1 MKSKTGQESKYREYL
16 LSDANIYLS
25 IYSLNSYIFE
35 YNILKPEDRH
45 LYHQLQDKFDERL
58 VSKVTE
64 DVKKRI
70 KQLLDDPDEFIQAKV
85 YFKPKKL
92 VDGKLEFRP
101 LHTTDL
107 ITQIAIVSMLHLF
120 VYEIPEKEN
129 SKLTL
134 SNLSRLIPSDFYGNR
149 VSVKPESLFKP
160 WKQQYQK
167 YNQNSNDAL
176 KKYHTSLEYKYEV
189 TLDLEN
195 FFPTINPV
203 IIYHYIIGYLPAH
216 LSEQD
221 MSLMKTVLRKL
232 LFCELDFG
240 KSDTIIFTE
249 QLQEQYLKISKHKTL
264 KSKDDEQQNTVNTEK
279 TKDAEPPETAVKSR
293 KFVRGIPQGLP
304 QSYFLG
310 NIYMIIV
317 SEIFRDTFTGVSYFY
332 VDDSVIF
339 TNDIQEDQFQKQL
352 ENINEQ
358 ITKKEQEFLKKY
370 QKENTEIYPQNTQ
383 EFYESNLYGV
393 GLHLSGKS
401 SYVRLDRLDE
411 SEVYLKCISR
421 QMSQAG
427 SDFFRMYSDEENR
440 NLEKKFEILCQQ
452 VKAQLDKLEK
462 QSQEKEKQN
471 LPEPE
476 VRDTKKFKDRLIRYY
491 RFFKY
496 RKQRL
501 SAMHRPEDDSDEQ
514 IYKEELKEII
524 YAGVQDKTLERFIDG
539 RVQSAKEK
547 KDILEQFINL
557 LYISLQFADFLFFCK
572 SLIHAYCCIPYI
584 IAVRF
589 HKPF

>member
-1 MKSKTGQESKYREYL
+1 MRSKTGQKSKYREHL

-35 YNILKPEDRH
+35 YNILKPEDRQ

-58 VSKVTE
+58 VNEVIR
-64 DVKKRI
+64 DVRKRI
-70 KQLLDDPDEFIQAKV
+70 KQLLDDPDKFIQAKV

-101 LHTTDL
+101 LPTTDL

-149 VSVKPESLFKP
+149 VSVKPESLFRP

-240 KSDTIIFTE
+240 KSDTTTFTE

-279 TKDAEPPETAVKSR
+279 TGDAEHPETAAKLY
-293 KFVRGIPQGLP
+293 KIVRGFPQGLP

-310 NIYMIIV
+310 YIYLIIV
-317 SEIFRDTFTGVSYFY
+317 SEIFRSTFTGVS
-332 VDDSVIF
+332 
-339 TNDIQEDQFQKQL
+339 
-352 ENINEQ
+352 
-358 ITKKEQEFLKKY
+358 
-370 QKENTEIYPQNTQ
+370 
-383 EFYESNLYGV
+383 
-393 GLHLSGKS
+393 
-401 SYVRLDRLDE
+401 
-411 SEVYLKCISR
+411 
-421 QMSQAG
+421 
-427 SDFFRMYSDEENR
+427 
-440 NLEKKFEILCQQ
+440 
-452 VKAQLDKLEK
+452 
-462 QSQEKEKQN
+462 
-471 LPEPE
+471 
-476 VRDTKKFKDRLIRYY
+476 
-491 RFFKY
+491 
-496 RKQRL
+496 
-501 SAMHRPEDDSDEQ
+501 
-514 IYKEELKEII
+514 
-524 YAGVQDKTLERFIDG
+524 
-539 RVQSAKEK
+539 
-547 KDILEQFINL
+547 
-557 LYISLQFADFLFFCK
+557 
-572 SLIHAYCCIPYI
+572 
-584 IAVRF
+584 
-589 HKPF
+589 

>member
-1 MKSKTGQESKYREYL
+1 MKSKTGHESKYREYL

-35 YNILKPEDRH
+35 YNILKPEDRQ

-58 VSKVTE
+58 VNEVIR
-64 DVKKRI
+64 DVRKRI
-70 KQLLDDPDEFIQAKV
+70 KQLLDDPDKFIQAKV

-240 KSDTIIFTE
+240 KSDTTIFTE

-452 VKAQLDKLEK
+452 VKAQLDKLEG
-462 QSQEKEKQN
+462 QSQKKEKQN

-514 IYKEELKEII
+514 IYKEELEEII
-524 YAGVQDKTLERFIDG
+524 YAGVWDRILDRFIDG
-539 RVQSAKEK
+539 RSDQQRKEK
-547 KDILEQFINL
+547 I
-557 LYISLQFADFLFFCK
+557 Y
-572 SLIHAYCCIPYI
+572 
-584 IAVRF
+584 
-589 HKPF
+589 

>member
-1 MKSKTGQESKYREYL
+1 MRSKTGQESKYREHL
-16 LSDANIYLS
+16 LSDINIYLA

-35 YNILKPEDRH
+35 YNLLKPEDRQ

-58 VSKVTE
+58 VSKVSE

-70 KQLLDDPDEFIQAKV
+70 EQLLDDPDEFIQAKV

-129 SKLTL
+129 PKLTL

-216 LSEQD
+216 LSELD

-240 KSDTIIFTE
+240 KPATITFTE

-496 RKQRL
+496 K
-501 SAMHRPEDDSDEQ
+501 
-514 IYKEELKEII
+514 
-524 YAGVQDKTLERFIDG
+524 
-539 RVQSAKEK
+539 
-547 KDILEQFINL
+547 NL
-557 LYISLQFADFLFFCK
+557 LNF
-572 SLIHAYCCIPYI
+572 
-584 IAVRF
+584 
-589 HKPF
+589 

>member
-1 MKSKTGQESKYREYL
+1 MEHSAPVDMLRFYGGDIRERT
-16 LSDANIYLS
+16 D
-25 IYSLNSYIFE
+25 
-35 YNILKPEDRH
+35 
-45 LYHQLQDKFDERL
+45 
-58 VSKVTE
+58 
-64 DVKKRI
+64 
-70 KQLLDDPDEFIQAKV
+70 
-85 YFKPKKL
+85 
-92 VDGKLEFRP
+92 DGKVAFGK
-101 LHTTDL
+101 
-107 ITQIAIVSMLHLF
+107 S
-120 VYEIPEKEN
+120 
-129 SKLTL
+129 SKDTL
-134 SNLSRLIPSDFYGNR
+134 WGDS
-149 VSVKPESLFKP
+149 E
-160 WKQQYQK
+160 QQYQK

-240 KSDTIIFTE
+240 KSDTTIFTE

-264 KSKDDEQQNTVNTEK
+264 KSKDDEQQNTINTEK

-317 SEIFRDTFTGVSYFY
+317 SEIFRNTFTGVSYFY

-339 TNDIQEDQFQKQL
+339 TNDIQEDKFRKQL

-358 ITKKEQEFLKKY
+358 ITKKEQDFLKKY

-514 IYKEELKEII
+514 IYKEELEEII

-547 KDILEQFINL
+547 KDILERFMKSYSNDIWDAAVGMYQTFAEEEEISKLQRYVQEIDKLCIKEGGEKFSYLQCTYREL
-557 LYISLQFADFLFFCK
+557 LGDNADMTEEELHILYDDSYK
-572 SLIHAYCCIPYI
+572 SLKRLAQIKLKKYANKHYEVAEYYC
-584 IAVRF
+584 ARF
-589 HKPF
+589 QK